1 MALGPGARSRAPEG
15 KPGVSGKSILDLTPD
30 LCFENHF
37 TRETG
42 LLRPS
47 PSGRTGLSE
56 PDTSLPRA
64 PCFLRYLLRLWSN
77 CDFVDDGALG
87 PSYWASLALY
97 FSALSEATCS
107 SSTTI
112 WLSRSKIVMWAATS
126 SPRSGT
132 ASDAMGAARKTP
144 DLKVSINF
152 C

>member
-1 MALGPGARSRAPEG
+1 MALGPDARSRAPEG

-42 LLRPS
+42 LLRPL

-56 PDTSLPRA
+56 PNTSLPCA
-64 PCFLRYLLRLWSN
+64 PCFLRHLLRLWLN
-77 CDFVDDGALG
+77 CDFDDGALG
-87 PSYWASLALY
+87 PSYRASLALY
-97 FSALSEATCS
+97 SALSEATCS
-107 SSTTI
+107 FSTTI

-126 SPRSGT
+126 SPRSST